1 MRPLGLGGPDGNAQ
15 LVGPLRP
22 MAEGTVKGRHW
33 VLYIFRVKISKAGP
47 HARPAH
53 GHQGHGVRRRRQ
65 NHLFGDLGAKRA
77 THRARRLR
85 LMRPG
90 SRKPV
95 GLAASA
101 TTSLS
106 PSAQPARSN
115 PPCGGKWERLWMT
128 HSADNGMGHSLRAAH
143 SVIVDDGLLIRLTVP
158 QPRGHLDGMQEVK
171 VQIPSAPPLIEYSTI
186 RSPKHRAHCLCLA
199 EAGCC

>member
-53 GHQGHGVRRRRQ
+53 AHQGDGVRRRRQ

-95 GLAASA
+95 GLAASG

-106 PSAQPARSN
+106 PSAQPAIR
-115 PPCGGKWERLWMT
+115 PVGEWEQLWMI
-128 HSADNGMGHSLRAAH
+128 HSADNGMGHNPAYELPILSSLTTG
-143 SVIVDDGLLIRLTVP
+143 S
-158 QPRGHLDGMQEVK
+158 
-171 VQIPSAPPLIEYSTI
+171 
-186 RSPKHRAHCLCLA
+186 
-199 EAGCC
+199 